1 MGDSAVLKENK
12 EILRNRIV
20 LLREC
25 MTPAEREKAGIRIFE
40 KFFNLPEYQNA
51 ETIFAFAGFGTE
63 VPTMNSVFKMINSG
77 KKVSLPRVLDGEHM
91 EFYEVRKI
99 SDIRKS
105 SIGIPEPVDEC
116 EISKESPDMILVP
129 GSVFDLGFNRLGYGR
144 GYYDRY
150 LREKG
155 YEKVVWK
162 IALGFAC
169 QVVDQV
175 PTDET
180 DVPVDMIITEKRIIR

>member
-1 MGDSAVLKENK
+1 MEDTALKENK
-12 EILRNRIV
+12 EILRNRII

-25 MTPAEREKAGIRIFE
+25 MTSAERENAGLRIFE
-40 KFFNLPEYQNA
+40 NFFKLPEYQNA

-63 VPTMNSVFKMINSG
+63 VPTLNSVFKMINSG
-77 KKVSLPRVLDGEHM
+77 KKVSLPRVQDDEHM
-91 EFYEVRKI
+91 DFYEVRKI

-105 SIGIPEPVDEC
+105 KIGIPEPFGEC
-116 EISKESPDMILVP
+116 EKASYRPDMILVP
-129 GSVFDLGFNRLGYGR
+129 GSVFDLNMNRLGYGR

-162 IALGFAC
+162 IALSLAC

-175 PTDET
+175 PTDEN
-180 DVPVDMIITEKRIIR
+180 DVPVDMIITEKGIIR

>member
-1 MGDSAVLKENK
+1 MGDNTEIRENK
-12 EILRNRIV
+12 EILRNRII

-25 MTPAEREKAGIRIFE
+25 MTPMEREKAGIRIFE
-40 KFFNLPEYQNA
+40 NFFNLPEYQNA
-51 ETIFAFAGFGTE
+51 EYIFAFAGFGTE

-77 KKVSLPRVLDGEHM
+77 KKVALPRVLDGERM
-91 EFYEVRKI
+91 EFYEIRKI

-105 SIGIPEPVDEC
+105 DMGIPEPTGECKAVDYT
-116 EISKESPDMILVP
+116 PDMILVP
-129 GSVFDLGFNRLGYGR
+129 GSVFDRKFNRLGYGR

-155 YEKVVWK
+155 YERVVWK

-175 PTDET
+175 PMDEK
-180 DVPVDMIITEKRIIR
+180 DVPVDMIITEKKVIR